1 MTKANP
7 SMVVKAVAMD
17 MPGPCQVRNPSSEVI
32 PNKLTQSIQ
41 GVMALRLFSDHQA
54 SPQLPAHHRSSM
66 GSEIVYILQ
75 VLSHSTDLTFATML
89 TEFTMLRFI
98 TFSTLMWLCRD

>member
-1 MTKANP
+1 
-7 SMVVKAVAMD
+7 
-17 MPGPCQVRNPSSEVI
+17 MPGPCQVRNLSSEVI

-75 VLSHSTDLTFATML
+75 VLSHSRRSDLHEYVNGVYNASFYNLLDVDVA
-89 TEFTMLRFI
+89 RP
-98 TFSTLMWLCRD
+98 